1 MLQQV
6 LTRPKEYS
14 VVATLNLNGDYLSD
28 ALAAQVG
35 GIGIAPGANLSDTV
49 ALFEA
54 THGTAPKYAGQDKVN
69 PGSLILSAE
78 MMMRHLGWNE
88 AADLIVDGMNGAIQN
103 KTVTYDFER
112 LMDGAT
118 LVSCSDFGKAIIE
131 SM

>member
-1 MLQQV
+1 
-6 LTRPKEYS
+6 
-14 VVATLNLNGDYLSD
+14 
-28 ALAAQVG
+28 
-35 GIGIAPGANLSDTV
+35 
-49 ALFEA
+49 
-54 THGTAPKYAGQDKVN
+54 
-69 PGSLILSAE
+69 
-78 MMMRHLGWNE
+78 MMMLHLGWNE